1 MRDRRIAVLMT
12 CHNRRVKTIACL
24 NTLFNQELDEKCQ
37 LFVYL
42 VDDGCTDGTGKA
54 VRAQFSDVKILQ
66 GDGSLYWCG
75 GMRVAWVEAM
85 KNDYDYYLWLNDDTI
100 LFPNAINILFKT
112 AQHKIKDNSGVGIF
126 VGSIWDKKR
135 ECHSYGGHVQI
146 RKKNPFDLRRVI
158 PADVPL
164 PCDTFNGNCVLIA
177 SQAAISLGNLSSEFT
192 HGIAD
197 TDYGLRARKAG
208 IPCWV
213 APGYLGICSINY
225 ESNDWANPELPMAK
239 RWKLLHSPKGIP
251 PREWIILT
259 KRHAGYRWPIF
270 VVKLYL
276 RCLFPKVWNRLHDWK

>member
-1 MRDRRIAVLMT
+1 MNLSLAIILT
-12 CHNRRVKTIACL
+12 CFNRKEKTLKCL
-24 NTLFNQELDEKCQ
+24 SGIERQEGINNIDLQ
-37 LFVYL
+37 VFL
-42 VDDGCTDGTGKA
+42 VDDGSTDGTGNA
-54 VRAQFSDVKILQ
+54 VRQNFPNVRVIE
-66 GDGSLYWCG
+66 GDGELYWNG
-75 GMRVAWVEAM
+75 GMRLAFGEAL
-85 KNDYDYYLWLNDDTI
+85 KRGYDYYLWLNDDTA

-164 PCDTFNGNCVLIA
+164 PCDTFNGNCVLIT
-177 SQAAISLGNLSSEFT
+177 SQAAITLGNLSSEFT